1 MSFPDTGR
9 LDEFFDHTRMS
20 SRVIGIMERGEAIS
34 VLPGSAA
41 PFVVL
46 LDTFSCELFCL
57 GDLSGRHFLFNFTSH
72 LPRVLS
78 HLPRIV
84 LP

>member
-1 MSFPDTGR
+1 
-9 LDEFFDHTRMS
+9 
-20 SRVIGIMERGEAIS
+20 MERGEVIS

-46 LDTFSCELFCL
+46 LDTFSCELFYF
-57 GDLSGRHFLFNFTSH
+57 GDLSGRHFLLNYT
-72 LPRVLS
+72 S